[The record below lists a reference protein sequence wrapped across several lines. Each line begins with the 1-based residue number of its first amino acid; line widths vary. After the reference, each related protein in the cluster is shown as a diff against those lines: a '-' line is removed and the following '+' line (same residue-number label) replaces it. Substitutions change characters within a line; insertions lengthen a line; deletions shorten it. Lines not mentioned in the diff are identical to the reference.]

1 MDSVDDYLAE
11 ILAAIAPLPPREL
24 GLEDADGS
32 VLAEDITAQWPLPS
46 FDNSAM
52 DGYAVRAAD
61 IAAATSDAPVTLPVR
76 GEVAA
81 GDTREHQLA
90 PGSCLRIMTGAP
102 LPDGA
107 DAVVPVELT
116 DGGAARVQI
125 SQPAAAGDSIRR
137 AGGDAAPGDVLLEA
151 GAKIGPASL
160 GLLAAAGRAAVLGRP
175 PPRVA
180 VFSTGNELAAPG
192 TPLARGRIWESN
204 SFMLASAA
212 RQAGADAA
220 RHPSVPDDPDQVLAV
235 IEDAANRADLLLT
248 SGGVSMGG
256 EHDVVKAAL
265 RKLGTVR
272 FRKVAMQPGMPQGF
286 GMIGPDSTPI
296 LTLPGNPVSAFVSF
310 QLFVRPALRALQGSA
325 ARRQR
330 TSRATLAA
338 PLRSPRDKRSFLRGV
353 LAADG
358 TEVTPLS
365 GQASHQLAALARAN
379 ALIVVPERVTGMQ
392 AGEVAEVICLDD

>member
-1 MDSVDDYLAE
+1 ML
-11 ILAAIAPLPPREL
+11 L
-24 GLEDADGS
+24 DAG
-32 VLAEDITAQWPLPS
+32 
-46 FDNSAM
+46 
-52 DGYAVRAAD
+52 
-61 IAAATSDAPVTLPVR
+61 
-76 GEVAA
+76 
-81 GDTREHQLA
+81 TR
-90 PGSCLRIMTGAP
+90 
-102 LPDGA
+102 
-107 DAVVPVELT
+107 
-116 DGGAARVQI
+116 
-125 SQPAAAGDSIRR
+125 
-137 AGGDAAPGDVLLEA
+137 
-151 GAKIGPASL
+151 IGPASL
-160 GLLAAAGRAAVLGRP
+160 GLLAAAGRASVLGRP
-175 PPRVA
+175 RPRVA

-192 TPLARGRIWESN
+192 TPLVRGRIWESN

-212 RQAGADAA
+212 RHAGADAV

-235 IEDAANRADLLLT
+235 IEDAAEQADLLLT

-265 RKLGTVR
+265 QKLGTVR

-286 GMIGPDSTPI
+286 GMISTGSTGSTPI

-325 ARRQR
+325 AGRQR
-330 TSRATLAA
+330 IARAKLTA

-353 LAADG
+353 LAAGG

-392 AGEVAEVICLDD
+392 AGDVAEVICLDD